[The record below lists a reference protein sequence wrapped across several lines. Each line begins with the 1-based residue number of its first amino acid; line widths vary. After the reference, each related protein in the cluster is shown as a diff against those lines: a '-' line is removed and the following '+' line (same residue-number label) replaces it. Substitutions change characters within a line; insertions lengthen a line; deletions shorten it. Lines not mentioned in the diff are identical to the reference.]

1 MTNGYLIK
9 ISIIGFINYLKGIKR
24 MKTMIKRILC
34 FTVAICICCSVLPQ
48 IFGVMADAT
57 EPELSSKC
65 ETVIDIAGKDGSFGE
80 DITDLRTS
88 TSIKF
93 SSTINLSDADIFEL
107 NVYIED
113 VEALKSAITETQ
125 YIQFGFSSSSR
136 RATANH
142 AEVDISSQLTQS
154 GWNNIC
160 VNKSDFTETNIN
172 WNNIYYVFIR
182 FANESIDLSTALTNK
197 VVKIRNI
204 CESFA
209 VPLSEG
215 ADVTLYDGFLN
226 TTLGE
231 SADSLISSVG
241 ETFKVTTSVID
252 FTDVSLFNVDLYIP
266 NISSFEA
273 FIADKE
279 LRFVLSSEQG
289 SASCKFSGGYSANS
303 IANWYTVKLKM
314 AEFIKD
320 ADFDITKVNEF
331 KIEIIG
337 NENEKLGS
345 AYSLKFGFANVRGI
359 KIISPENSIYG
370 ETLSEYIVSQQLL
383 SFGETYADFNFEK
396 SSDYS
401 ALGDCENIELDLY
414 VDNYESF
421 INSFL
426 YDKNITSINASLDLI
441 LSNGTNTLTWK
452 GIEKLIKKSGWNHII
467 LSVVE
472 ADNNGFDINSNF
484 SCINLNISDVDST
497 LMNPN
502 CDGIIVVDNMVA
514 TKGVAEPQLPDN
526 IDNIL
531 IEELNV
537 NYGKDLP
544 LTFDPN
550 GGYHARKIIDT
561 ALDLSSA
568 DYIEFDIYVSD
579 AELLKAYDNLYLSLY
594 PSENGYNGHRA
605 DFDFKEQ
612 LKTDGWNHIKV
623 KKTSARSRGAT
634 GSYPYSIDWT
644 NISAVALMTYQ
655 SGAPN
660 VTGTGFAVIANV
672 CATLKG
678 EFKVPDNMINSMPTL
693 PSNIDSILLDSYFVA
708 EYGEDIS
715 LQYWVTGSNAVVKRV
730 NPTVDMSKSDFI
742 EFDIYVSDVEKL
754 KAYDAYSLYV
764 SFYTTEN
771 GIAGQR
777 ADYAFIDQVTTEGWN
792 HIKVD
797 KKSARSRGAA
807 GSYPYNLD
815 WTNVCAVALMTYS
828 AGVPQAIGTEFA
840 VIANVCGTLGEES
853 MIPNLPENVI
863 TEIKEVSAG
872 LLGDYFGYVV
882 DRIYSQGIGPYDF
895 SKGSSIE
902 FDIYV
907 SDYEKLKQV
916 FAETQ
921 RGQKFALVLSSVP
934 LKLHSQYNKPR
945 EYYSVHCDLTDK
957 ITKTGWNH
965 IKLGKDDF
973 TQLLGQMDWSNITS
987 YMLRFSNSKFNK
999 TDEEKNPASDV
1010 YIKIANLVNTGIV
1023 SDVPY
1028 DENKPE
1034 KPDKEAVYI
1043 SDAENLVDDNGSWNP
1058 SEVYVDEN
1066 YKSENSHSVMK
1077 NITYETVPEFSKMF
1091 YLFDYS
1097 ADMSDIKTLK
1107 FDLFVD
1113 LPQFI
1118 QKSGNMFEVG
1128 LSSKRDL
1135 DGNYTWKIDTSTLKE
1150 GWNSLS
1156 FDFSK
1161 ALKNGDVSLD
1171 EIKTVFVRFSEIN
1184 LNAEEYESIIIG
1196 VDNLRYLS
1204 NDGNTTLKI
1213 NGAIDD
1219 NDYNDNDYNYNDLEF
1234 NTNDNVDV
1242 EVDTQEVITE
1252 TITSE
1257 PKTIHLKETVNK
1269 VVTNY
1274 TLAII
1279 ILAAEFA
1286 VLMTAT
1292 IVGFVLIKKKKKGI
1306 I

>member
-1 MTNGYLIK
+1 
-9 ISIIGFINYLKGIKR
+9 
-24 MKTMIKRILC
+24 MKTISKRILC
-34 FTVAICICCSVLPQ
+34 LIVAVCICCSVLPQ

-93 SSTINLSDADIFEL
+93 SSAINLSDADIFEL

-113 VEALKSAITETQ
+113 IEALKSAITETQ

-215 ADVTLYDGFLN
+215 ADVTLYDTFLN
-226 TTLGE
+226 ATLGE

-241 ETFKVTTSVID
+241 ETFKVTTSVTD

-273 FIADKE
+273 FISDKE

-314 AEFIKD
+314 TEFIKD
-320 ADFDITKVNEF
+320 PDFDITKVNEF

-467 LSVVE
+467 LSVAE

-484 SCINLNISDVDST
+484 SCINLNIADVDST

-502 CDGIIVVDNMVA
+502 CDGIIAVDNMVA

-544 LTFDPN
+544 LTFAPT

-594 PSENGYNGHRA
+594 PSENGNNGHRA
-605 DFDFKEQ
+605 DFDFKDQ
-612 LKTDGWNHIKV
+612 LKNDGWNHIKV

-660 VTGTGFAVIANV
+660 VTGTGFAVIANICGTIGEGYCHSLDFGPYPIDFENGANINGKNYKNGDLLNTSGV
-672 CATLKG
+672 YKLKYTESDVQYNKKLVLYKLGDANCDNVVNILDLVRLKKKLIGTSTLNTAGEKASDLTLDGKIASDDLVLMRKNLLFDSEFPITSFDEEDMSELVDFTVEVESGREMRVLQLSDTQIIESEQQRTPSRLGEGSSQYKRWLSTKKDENYRNCLSDVIRTYKPDLIIITGDLVYG
-678 EFKVPDNMINSMPTL
+678 EFDDSGEALVELIKFMDSFKIPWAPVFGNHDNESYKGADWQCDRLENSDYCLFKQRELTGNGNYTVGLKQDGEYRRVFFMLDSNGCGGMSDESKANGHSKTTTGFGEDQIEWYTTLSQKMRYAQPEVKFSAAFHIQLKVFEKAFAKYGYPTL
-693 PSNIDSILLDSYFVA
+693 PFDIDNMEDSAETDFGFMGAKLKGGWDGEENVWYSFKNLGFDSIYVGHEHANSASVVYKGVR
-708 EYGEDIS
+708 
-715 LQYWVTGSNAVVKRV
+715 LQYGQ
-730 NPTVDMSKSDFI
+730 KS
-742 EFDIYVSDVEKL
+742 ST
-754 KAYDAYSLYV
+754 YD
-764 SFYTTEN
+764 
-771 GIAGQR
+771 R
-777 ADYAFIDQVTTEGWN
+777 ANYIN
-792 HIKVD
+792 
-797 KKSARSRGAA
+797 
-807 GSYPYNLD
+807 
-815 WTNVCAVALMTYS
+815 S
-828 AGVPQAIGTEFA
+828 AGELVINSYEDRGTPIIGGTAIPVKTDGS
-840 VIANVCGTLGEES
+840 I
-853 MIPNLPENVI
+853 
-863 TEIKEVSAG
+863 
-872 LLGDYFGYVV
+872 
-882 DRIYSQGIGPYDF
+882 GIG
-895 SKGSSIE
+895 E
-902 FDIYV
+902 
-907 SDYEKLKQV
+907 
-916 FAETQ
+916 
-921 RGQKFALVLSSVP
+921 
-934 LKLHSQYNKPR
+934 
-945 EYYSVHCDLTDK
+945 
-957 ITKTGWNH
+957 
-965 IKLGKDDF
+965 
-973 TQLLGQMDWSNITS
+973 LLL
-987 YMLRFSNSKFNK
+987 Y
-999 TDEEKNPASDV
+999 EEK
-1010 YIKIANLVNTGIV
+1010 
-1023 SDVPY
+1023 
-1028 DENKPE
+1028 
-1034 KPDKEAVYI
+1034 
-1043 SDAENLVDDNGSWNP
+1043 
-1058 SEVYVDEN
+1058 
-1066 YKSENSHSVMK
+1066 
-1077 NITYETVPEFSKMF
+1077 
-1091 YLFDYS
+1091 
-1097 ADMSDIKTLK
+1097 
-1107 FDLFVD
+1107 
-1113 LPQFI
+1113 
-1118 QKSGNMFEVG
+1118 
-1128 LSSKRDL
+1128 
-1135 DGNYTWKIDTSTLKE
+1135 
-1150 GWNSLS
+1150 
-1156 FDFSK
+1156 
-1161 ALKNGDVSLD
+1161 
-1171 EIKTVFVRFSEIN
+1171 
-1184 LNAEEYESIIIG
+1184 
-1196 VDNLRYLS
+1196 
-1204 NDGNTTLKI
+1204 
-1213 NGAIDD
+1213 
-1219 NDYNDNDYNYNDLEF
+1219 
-1234 NTNDNVDV
+1234 
-1242 EVDTQEVITE
+1242 
-1252 TITSE
+1252 
-1257 PKTIHLKETVNK
+1257 
-1269 VVTNY
+1269 
-1274 TLAII
+1274 
-1279 ILAAEFA
+1279 
-1286 VLMTAT
+1286 
-1292 IVGFVLIKKKKKGI
+1292 
-1306 I
+1306 

>member
-1 MTNGYLIK
+1 
-9 ISIIGFINYLKGIKR
+9 
-24 MKTMIKRILC
+24 MKTISKRILC
-34 FTVAICICCSVLPQ
+34 LIVVVCICCSVLPQ

-93 SSTINLSDADIFEL
+93 SSAINLSDADIFEL

-113 VEALKSAITETQ
+113 IEALKSAITETQ

-204 CESFA
+204 CESVA

-215 ADVTLYDGFLN
+215 ADVTLYDAFLN
-226 TTLGE
+226 ATLGE

-241 ETFKVTTSVID
+241 ETFKVATSVTD

-266 NISSFEA
+266 NISSFES

-303 IANWYTVKLKM
+303 IANWYTVKLKT

-345 AYSLKFGFANVRGI
+345 AYSLKFGFANVHGI

-452 GIEKLIKKSGWNHII
+452 GIERLIKKSGWNHII
-467 LSVVE
+467 LSVAE

-484 SCINLNISDVDST
+484 SCINLNIADVDST

-502 CDGIIVVDNMVA
+502 CDGIIAVDNMVA

-612 LKTDGWNHIKV
+612 LKNDGWNHIKV

-660 VTGTGFAVIANV
+660 VTETGYAVIKNV
-672 CATLKG
+672 CSTIG
-678 EFKVPDNMINSMPTL
+678 ELSLIPD
-693 PSNIDSILLDSYFVA
+693 
-708 EYGEDIS
+708 
-715 LQYWVTGSNAVVKRV
+715 
-730 NPTVDMSKSDFI
+730 
-742 EFDIYVSDVEKL
+742 
-754 KAYDAYSLYV
+754 
-764 SFYTTEN
+764 
-771 GIAGQR
+771 
-777 ADYAFIDQVTTEGWN
+777 
-792 HIKVD
+792 
-797 KKSARSRGAA
+797 
-807 GSYPYNLD
+807 
-815 WTNVCAVALMTYS
+815 
-828 AGVPQAIGTEFA
+828 
-840 VIANVCGTLGEES
+840 
-853 MIPNLPENVI
+853 LPENVVTRI
-863 TEIKEVSAG
+863 VEDGDAT
-872 LLGDYFGYVV
+872 LGAYFGYTW
-882 DRIYSQGIGPYDF
+882 DRLYKQGIGPYDF
-895 SKGSSIE
+895 SKCNTIE
-902 FDIYV
+902 FDIYID
-907 SDYEKLKQV
+907 DYELLKQALACERGAEIAIV
-916 FAETQ
+916 FSSTP
-921 RGQKFALVLSSVP
+921 QKLFSS
-934 LKLHSQYNKPR
+934 HDKPR
-945 EYYSVHCDLTDK
+945 QYYSEIINITDQ
-957 ITKTGWNH
+957 IVKTGWNH
-965 IKLGKDDF
+965 IKLSKLDF
-973 TQLLGQMDWSNITS
+973 NKFRHTMDWSNVTS
-987 YMLRFSNSKFNK
+987 WMIHFPLTKLN
-999 TDEEKNPASDV
+999 TTEEKEVNPAGDLYV
-1010 YIKIANLVNTGIV
+1010 KVANICNTGILA
-1023 SDVPY
+1023 DVPY
-1028 DENKPE
+1028 DEKQE
-1034 KPDKEAVYI
+1034 VKPDKTAVYI
-1043 SDAENLVDDNGSWNP
+1043 NDAESLVDDNGSWNP
-1058 SEVYVDEN
+1058 SEVYVEEN
-1066 YKSENSHSVMK
+1066 YKTENSHSVLRELSYL
-1077 NITYETVPEFSKMF
+1077 TDPLFARMF

-1107 FDLFVD
+1107 FDLFID

-1118 QKSGNMFEVG
+1118 QKEGNVLEIG
-1128 LSSKRDL
+1128 LSSERNFSKC
-1135 DGNYTWKIDTSTLKE
+1135 NYQWQIDTYSLKE
-1150 GWNSLS
+1150 GWNSLE
-1156 FDFSK
+1156 FDISSAK
-1161 ALKNGDVSLD
+1161 KNGNLTLD
-1171 EIKTVFVRFSEIN
+1171 SIKTIYLNFSSIN
-1184 LNAEEYESIIIG
+1184 LSSEEFESIVIG
-1196 VDNLRYLS
+1196 IDNLRYISS
-1204 NDGNTTLKI
+1204 NGNTSLKI
-1213 NGAIDD
+1213 NGNSNEDSSIEDMN
-1219 NDYNDNDYNYNDLEF
+1219 NDYNDISDDITNETNNSLNNDS
-1234 NTNDNVDV
+1234 
-1242 EVDTQEVITE
+1242 Q
-1252 TITSE
+1252 TIVKNIVKKE
-1257 PKTIHLKETVNK
+1257 PKTIHLKETINQ
-1269 VVTNY
+1269 VTTDYN
-1274 TLAII
+1274 TVIV
-1279 ILAAEFA
+1279 ILCCE
-1286 VLMTAT
+1286 
-1292 IVGFVLIKKKKKGI
+1292 FVLLTAASVIAFIFIKKKSRKNR
-1306 I
+1306 